1 MNKLNYRFLPLM
13 ILVCILMVCIAAC
26 KDGDNGDDGT
36 SVTGVTLNKTG
47 TTILEGETE
56 QLTATVTPSGAD
68 NQNVSWSS
76 SDSSIVTVST
86 SGLITAVERG
96 STVITV
102 TTDDGGYTATCDV
115 TVVDM
120 FDLADTPGDVVSV
133 TAGLVSFDMIYAN
146 NQSSITFPTELDDSG
161 TGTLTRKFF
170 MAETEVTNALMVEV
184 LQWAYDNGKFSTTV
198 GDHNGLDS
206 TKAKYGGQELLD
218 LDYVHIKINYAS
230 GSFTVDAGY
239 ENHPVICVTW
249 YGAVMF
255 CNWLTEMTDGDTD
268 NLVYS
273 GIDTSWDHTE
283 TVEDQSKTGY
293 RLPSNEEWEFT
304 ARYIGQA
311 VPTVE
316 NLASEYV
323 SQNHNNGDPSLTAG
337 YYWTPG
343 DYASGSEKDHINE
356 TETGEVAW
364 YNGTPPAGEL
374 KAVAGKI
381 RNQLGIYDMSGNA
394 CEWCFTVSGSDRMFR
409 GGRWNGGA
417 VGLQVGFCDG
427 IDPDFEDDNIGF
439 RLARTQ

>member
-96 STVITV
+96 STTITV

-133 TAGLVSFDMIYAN
+133 TAGLAGFDMIYAN
-146 NQSSITFPTELDDSG
+146 NQSSITFPMETNDSG
-161 TGTLTRKFF
+161 TGTLTLKFF

-206 TKAKYGGQELLD
+206 TTAKYGGQQLLD
-218 LDYVHIKINYAS
+218 LDDAGIKINYGS
-230 GSFTVDAGY
+230 GSFTVDAGF
-239 ENHPVICVTW
+239 EDHPVVCVTW
-249 YGAVMF
+249 YGAIMF

-273 GIDTSWDHTE
+273 GIDTTWEDEE
-283 TVEDQSKTGY
+283 TVEDPSKTGY
-293 RLPSNEEWEFT
+293 RLPSSEEWEFA
-304 ARYIGQA
+304 ARYIGQT
-311 VPTVE
+311 VPTIE

-323 SQNHNNGDPSLTAG
+323 SQNHNGDPSLTAG

-343 DYASGSEKDHINE
+343 DYASGAEKDHANV
-356 TETGEVAW
+356 TETREVAW
-364 YNGTPPAGEL
+364 YFGMAGGDEL
-374 KAVAGKI
+374 KAVAGKVK
-381 RNQLGIYDMSGNA
+381 NQLGIYDMSGNA
-394 CEWCFTVSGSDRMFR
+394 YEWCFTAIDTDRVWR
-409 GGRWNGGA
+409 GGGWDYA
-417 VGLQVGFCDG
+417 ADEMQVGYLRDHHPHYEEFDL
-427 IDPDFEDDNIGF
+427 GF
-439 RLARTQ
+439 RIARTQ